1 MSFSDYFN
9 EHIPSVE
16 SFHPHFDEALGWI
29 LKAGGKHFRAQL
41 MLSCAGE
48 LGMKNIHEAYPVA
61 LGIELIHAYSLI
73 HDDLPVMDNADLRR
87 GVESVHKKF
96 GQTTAILVG
105 DGLNTH
111 AFYEISRCELS
122 YKKRCK
128 IIEILAKNAGIKG
141 MIIGQAID
149 CEFEGK
155 NLNEKKLRFLHEH
168 KTGALIAAC
177 IQIAAIL
184 AERKHKKEYHDLGL
198 DLGLAFQINDDII
211 DATASEQDAG
221 KPVAHDIAKNSFVNL
236 LGLEGARNEL
246 KSLREK
252 IIKKAAKL
260 GVGVSIAEL
269 MQTYIKG

>member
-1 MSFSDYFN
+1 MWSC
-9 EHIPSVE
+9 HII
-16 SFHPHFDEALGWI
+16 FYQQI
-29 LKAGGKHFRAQL
+29 
-41 MLSCAGE
+41 
-48 LGMKNIHEAYPVA
+48 IH
-61 LGIELIHAYSLI
+61 
-73 HDDLPVMDNADLRR
+73 
-87 GVESVHKKF
+87 
-96 GQTTAILVG
+96 
-105 DGLNTH
+105 
-111 AFYEISRCELS
+111 
-122 YKKRCK
+122 CK

-155 NLNEKKLRFLHEH
+155 SLNEKKLRFLHEH

-236 LGLEGARNEL
+236 LGLEGARSEL
-246 KSLREK
+246 KNLREK

>member
-1 MSFSDYFN
+1 
-9 EHIPSVE
+9 
-16 SFHPHFDEALGWI
+16 
-29 LKAGGKHFRAQL
+29 
-41 MLSCAGE
+41 
-48 LGMKNIHEAYPVA
+48 
-61 LGIELIHAYSLI
+61 
-73 HDDLPVMDNADLRR
+73 MDNADLRR

-155 NLNEKKLRFLHEH
+155 SLNEKKLRFLHEH

-236 LGLEGARNEL
+236 LGLEGARSEL